1 MLCLNSKCY
10 LIHEMPHD
18 QPAASVS
25 PKVHTA
31 TLQGHIG
38 TITSKASS
46 LVGLGDWAQ
55 EVLAEY

>member
-38 TITSKASS
+38 AITSIG